1 MYKKEYEK
9 GWRIHHYSPQLKKSY
24 LAWCLEQH
32 YGEEV
37 FQSDYFCVNEKAL
50 KEIINLDGK
59 EMRVYEALGGN
70 KNKLNRLI
78 DNYSENGLFNLK
90 IKDQEICEYMIK
102 LGNQEL
108 QRAFQINNKDKSEG
122 IE

>member
-1 MYKKEYEK
+1 MDN
-9 GWRIHHYSPQLKKSY
+9 I
-24 LAWCLEQH
+24 
-32 YGEEV
+32 
-37 FQSDYFCVNEKAL
+37 SDFPVNMTLPNSSVTVVLCVSEKAL

>member
-1 MYKKEYEK
+1 MD
-9 GWRIHHYSPQLKKSY
+9 
-24 LAWCLEQH
+24 CL
-32 YGEEV
+32 
-37 FQSDYFCVNEKAL
+37 
-50 KEIINLDGK
+50 I
-59 EMRVYEALGGN
+59 
-70 KNKLNRLI
+70 
-78 DNYSENGLFNLK
+78 K

>member
-1 MYKKEYEK
+1 M
-9 GWRIHHYSPQLKKSY
+9 
-24 LAWCLEQH
+24 
-32 YGEEV
+32 
-37 FQSDYFCVNEKAL
+37 

-59 EMRVYEALGGN
+59 EMRVYEAFGGN

-78 DNYSENGLFNLK
+78 DNYAENGLFNLK

>member
-1 MYKKEYEK
+1 
-9 GWRIHHYSPQLKKSY
+9 
-24 LAWCLEQH
+24 
-32 YGEEV
+32 
-37 FQSDYFCVNEKAL
+37 
-50 KEIINLDGK
+50 
-59 EMRVYEALGGN
+59 MRVYEALGGN

-108 QRAFQINNKDKSEG
+108 QRAF
-122 IE
+122 